1 MKNKEFLLVNG
12 VNLEKSLELFGD
24 IQTYNSSLNDF
35 LDDVDEKLTK
45 LQEYKEVADMRNY
58 SIQVHAL
65 KSDAKYF
72 GFDTLADLAYQH
84 EVESKVNNIY
94 FVYENYEKLIDEA
107 VKIVDLVKEYLGKTD
122 IQSKFERTE
131 AVVIKNDTI
140 LVVDDSTVIRNFIQ
154 NVFHNQYQVLIAH
167 DGQEAINIISTS
179 DKSKIV
185 AMLLD
190 LNMPNVNGFQ
200 VLDYFRINNLFSEIP
215 VSVVTGI
222 DSNDILNQAF
232 QYPIIDV
239 LRKPFN
245 EKSVKEVL
253 DHTITAGLEIL

>member
-1 MKNKEFLLVNG
+1 MKDKNLLLESG

-24 IQTYNSSLNDF
+24 METYDASLNDF
-35 LDDVDEKLTK
+35 LDDVDEKLSK
-45 LQEYKEVADMRNY
+45 LQSYKEVADMQNY

-72 GFDTLADLAYQH
+72 GFDVLADLAYQH

-94 FVYENYEKLIDEA
+94 FVYENYDKLIEEA
-107 VKIVDLVKEYLGKTD
+107 VKIVEVVKKYLGKD
-122 IQSKFERTE
+122 DLKSKFERVEPIT
-131 AVVIKNDTI
+131 IKNDTI

-154 NVFHNQYQVLIAH
+154 NVFHSQYQVLIAN
-167 DGQEAINIISTS
+167 DGQEAINIINSS
-179 DKSKIV
+179 DKKKIV

-215 VSVVTGI
+215 VSVVTGV
-222 DSNDILNQAF
+222 DSNDVLNQAF

-253 DHTITAGLEIL
+253 QHTITAGLEIL

>member
-1 MKNKEFLLVNG
+1 MKSKEFLLENG

-24 IQTYNSSLNDF
+24 MDTYNSSLNDF
-35 LDDVDEKLTK
+35 LDDVDDKLSK
-45 LQEYKEVADMRNY
+45 LQQYKEVADMQNY

-94 FVYENYEKLIDEA
+94 FVYENYDKLIDEA
-107 VKIVDLVKEYLGKTD
+107 LKIVGIVKEYLGR
-122 IQSKFERTE
+122 SEVGSFEKRE
-131 AVVIKNDTI
+131 VVSIKNDTI

-154 NVFHNQYQVLIAH
+154 NVFHSQYQVLIAH
-167 DGQEAINIISTS
+167 DGEEAINIIEKS

-200 VLDYFRINNLFSEIP
+200 VLDYFRINNLFNEIP
-215 VSVVTGI
+215 VSVVTGV
-222 DSNDILNQAF
+222 DSTDALNQAF

-239 LRKPFN
+239 LKKPFN
-245 EKSVKEVL
+245 ERSVKEVL
-253 DHTITAGLEIL
+253 DHTITAGLELL